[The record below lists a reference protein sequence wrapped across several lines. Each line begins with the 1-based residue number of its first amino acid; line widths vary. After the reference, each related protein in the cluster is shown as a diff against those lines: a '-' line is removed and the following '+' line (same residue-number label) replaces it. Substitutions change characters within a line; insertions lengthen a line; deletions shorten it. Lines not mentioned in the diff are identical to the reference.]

1 MKKSESPRVK
11 LLKERMQAIAR
22 ALQNHEEV
30 LALLATGSAGLNPD
44 FMDEYSDLDLMTVT
58 TGKATM
64 EVLLENLLW
73 LDAVHAIAYRY
84 RYNDDCYKLFFSD
97 RIFCELSVIHVSQ
110 LPALVYSGAS
120 VVWAR
125 PSFDQALC
133 VPHGPEEHDTDWLL
147 QELLTVLYTGLCKYR
162 RGEILAAT
170 GYVEGLVRDL
180 FSRLVTMTF
189 PRSPHIPQDVFAKE
203 RRFEI
208 AYPTLKEHLPALFQ
222 GYAGIAQ
229 SAAHIMSFLEE
240 RFEIDPFIKQEIH
253 ALIDGSN

>member
-1 MKKSESPRVK
+1 
-11 LLKERMQAIAR
+11 MQAIAL
-22 ALQNHEEV
+22 ALQNHEEI
-30 LALLATGSAGLNPD
+30 LALLATGSAGLNPE
-44 FMDEYSDLDLMTVT
+44 FMDEYSDLDLMIVT
-58 TGKATM
+58 TGKAAEM
-64 EVLLENLLW
+64 LLEDLLW
-73 LDAVHAIAYRY
+73 LDAVHRIAYRY

-97 RIFCELSVIHVSQ
+97 GIFCELLVIHVSQ
-110 LPALVYSGAS
+110 LPALEYSGAS

-133 VPHGPEEHDTDWLL
+133 APHGPEEHDTDWLL

-170 GYVEGLVRDL
+170 GYVEGQVRDI
-180 FSRLVTMTF
+180 FARLVTKTF

-208 AYPTLKEHLPALFQ
+208 AYPTLKEQLPAFFQ

-229 SAAHIMSFLEE
+229 SAAYIMSFLEE
-240 RFEIDPFIKQEIH
+240 RFKIDPFIKQEIH